1 MEVSHCLPALTPTGH
16 RVRALRWPRCH
27 RRRCRVGMEQDDSMH
42 RLRLNSSSS
51 PCVCI
56 FRFIAMAVRRH
67 STYRPRF
74 VPVQD
79 AQRRHGARSHGQG
92 LRWRLGSAP
101 RHPIRLPP
109 LPDPADAC
117 PMLSPRFI
125 RFHGAQ
131 GGDMFARRFADEVH
145 TFDRLS
151 IAFATVERRR
161 PLRRPW

>member
-16 RVRALRWPRCH
+16 RVRAVRWPRCH

-79 AQRRHGARSHGQG
+79 AQRRHGADRMAKVCAGGWEGAAAPDQVATLARSG
-92 LRWRLGSAP
+92 
-101 RHPIRLPP
+101 
-109 LPDPADAC
+109 
-117 PMLSPRFI
+117 
-125 RFHGAQ
+125 
-131 GGDMFARRFADEVH
+131 
-145 TFDRLS
+145 
-151 IAFATVERRR
+151 
-161 PLRRPW
+161 